1 MFFKKLKRIPAMFLV
16 CALLFTTVF
25 SFSMIANASSSFTP
39 RLEAPSY
46 SNEYYYSNKNI
57 FYKFGYGMPNCTAY
71 AFGRAYEILGKEP
84 NLCHFDACDWYDYND
99 GYSRGQTPKV
109 GAIACWKYYRQG
121 EWRGHVA
128 VVEKVENGTVTMSNS
143 AWGWQNFYLTYA
155 DVNDPAMSVSDWEFQ
170 GFIYIGDFGDSNSNG
185 YTYKTGVYE
194 VEVSDYLNM
203 RESATTSSKTVCQL
217 YNGTEIYV
225 TEIKKNGGYTWGYTK
240 YGNVSGWV
248 ALDFCKF
255 LRDEPAGDVG
265 EYEIGDI
272 DMNGEITVLD
282 VTHLQIYV
290 SRNCDFSAEQLRLA
304 DVDGNGKIDVVDVT
318 ELQRIVSRGA

>member
-25 SFSMIANASSSFTP
+25 SFSMIANASSSFSP
-39 RLEAPSY
+39 RLEEPSY

-84 NLCHFDACDWYDYND
+84 NLCHFDACEWYDYND

-109 GAIACWKYYRQG
+109 GAVACWKYYRYG

-155 DVNDPAMSVSDWEFQ
+155 DVNDPTMGESDWDFQ
-170 GFIYIGDFGDSNSNG
+170 GFIYLGDFGNNSNG

-194 VEVSDYLNM
+194 VEVSDCLNM

-225 TEIKKNGGYTWGYTK
+225 TEIKENGGYTWGYTK
-240 YGNVSGWV
+240 YRNVSGWV

-255 LRDEPAGDVG
+255 LRDEPANDVG

-318 ELQRIVSRGA
+318 ELQRIVSRRA

>member
-109 GAIACWKYYRQG
+109 GAVACWKYYRQG

-143 AWGWQNFYLTYA
+143 AWGWENFYLTHA
-155 DVNDPAMSVSDWEFQ
+155 DVNDPKMGESGWDFQ
-170 GFIYIGDFGDSNSNG
+170 GFIYLGDFGDSSNG
-185 YTYKTGVYE
+185 
-194 VEVSDYLNM
+194 
-203 RESATTSSKTVCQL
+203 
-217 YNGTEIYV
+217 
-225 TEIKKNGGYTWGYTK
+225 
-240 YGNVSGWV
+240 
-248 ALDFCKF
+248 
-255 LRDEPAGDVG
+255 
-265 EYEIGDI
+265 
-272 DMNGEITVLD
+272 
-282 VTHLQIYV
+282 
-290 SRNCDFSAEQLRLA
+290 
-304 DVDGNGKIDVVDVT
+304 
-318 ELQRIVSRGA
+318 